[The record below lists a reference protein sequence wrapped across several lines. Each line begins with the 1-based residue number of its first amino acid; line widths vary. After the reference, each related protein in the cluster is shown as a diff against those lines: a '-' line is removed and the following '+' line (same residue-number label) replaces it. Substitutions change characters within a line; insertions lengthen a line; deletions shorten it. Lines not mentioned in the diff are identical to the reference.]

1 MPFTLAIFLSAL
13 LLFLL
18 EPLFGKMA
26 LSHLGGTSA
35 VWTTCVLFSQMAL
48 VAGYLYS
55 HAHASWFRVR
65 AQVAVHLALVLAATL
80 TLPVSIP
87 GDWSPN
93 NVARPGLSL
102 MGLLSPHIGLPFLLL
117 AAGSPLFSTLVFAIR

>member
-1 MPFTLAIFLSAL
+1 LYSNSAAWAGRLGRSAAAVIAVLIF
-13 LLFLL
+13 
-18 EPLFGKMA
+18 
-26 LSHLGGTSA
+26 
-35 VWTTCVLFSQMAL
+35 VL
-48 VAGYLYS
+48 VAP
-55 HAHASWFRVR
+55 
-65 AQVAVHLALVLAATL
+65 VAVTVQKRHRFGRGLAGGRRDGTRRMTRRSGAAARGLAATL